1 MTHPPFRLLNSR
13 GPSSLVFIC
22 DHASNRVP
30 EEFGDFGLTEAELQ
44 RHIAWDIG
52 AAAVTE
58 ILSKYFDAPAL
69 LSEVSRL
76 VIDCNR
82 SLDDPGLTPA
92 ISDGTAIPANQDL
105 TERERRRR
113 WKAYHQPY
121 HDAIEE
127 VIAAKLADRQS
138 PIVVSVHS
146 MTPVMKGF
154 ARPWQIAMC
163 SAADRRLNDPVLAAL
178 RRRADI
184 TVGDNEPYTLDSKED
199 FSVPYHAIR
208 RNLQHL
214 QVEFRQD
221 EVATP
226 EGQRRWAD
234 IFGASVERALSRPA

>member
-1 MTHPPFRLLNSR
+1 MSRPPFRILNPR
-13 GPSSLVFIC
+13 GVSSLVFIC

-30 EEFGDFGLTEAELQ
+30 DEFGEFGLPAAELQ

-52 AAAVTE
+52 AAAVAE
-58 ILSKYFDAPAL
+58 ILAQYFDAPAV

-82 SLDDPGLTPA
+82 SFEDPGLTPA
-92 ISDGTAIPANQDL
+92 ISDGTMVPANQDL

-113 WKAYHQPY
+113 WKAYHLPY
-121 HDAIEE
+121 HNAIEE
-127 VIAAKLADRQS
+127 IIAAKLADRQT

-178 RRRADI
+178 RRRGDI
-184 TVGDNEPYTLDSKED
+184 AVGDNEPYTLDTVED
-199 FSVPYHAIR
+199 YSVPYHAMR

-221 EVATP
+221 EVASP
-226 EGQRRWAD
+226 DGQRRWAD
-234 IFGASVERALSRPA
+234 IFGTCVERALSCPS

>member
-1 MTHPPFRLLNSR
+1 MTHQVFRVINPR

-30 EEFGDFGLTEAELQ
+30 EEFGDLGLPAAELQ

-52 AAAVTE
+52 AAAVAE
-58 ILSKYFDAPAL
+58 ILARYFDAPAIF
-69 LSEVSRL
+69 SEVSRL
-76 VIDCNR
+76 VVDCNR
-82 SLDDPGLTPA
+82 TFEDAGLTPA
-92 ISDGTAIPANQDL
+92 VSDGTPIPANQSL

-121 HDAIEE
+121 HAAIEGI
-127 VIAAKLADRQS
+127 IAAKQTDRQV

-154 ARPWQIAMC
+154 ARPWQISMC

-178 RRRADI
+178 RRRSDI

-199 FSVPYHAIR
+199 YSVPYHAMR
-208 RNLQHL
+208 RNLRHL

-221 EVATP
+221 EITTP
-226 EGQRRWAD
+226 QGQRRWAD
-234 IFGASVERALSRPA
+234 IFGECVERALCSPA

>member
-1 MTHPPFRLLNSR
+1 MTHQAFRMINPR

-30 EEFGDFGLTEAELQ
+30 EEFGDLGLPATELQ

-52 AAAVTE
+52 AAAVME
-58 ILSKYFDAPAL
+58 ILARYFDAPAIF
-69 LSEVSRL
+69 SEVSRL
-76 VIDCNR
+76 VVDCNR
-82 SLDDPGLTPA
+82 AFEDAGLIPA
-92 ISDGTAIPANQDL
+92 VSDGTPIPANQSL
-105 TERERRRR
+105 AERERRRR
-113 WKAYHQPY
+113 WKTYHQPY
-121 HDAIEE
+121 HAAIEGS
-127 VIAAKLADRQS
+127 IAAKQTDRQV

-154 ARPWQIAMC
+154 ARPWQISMC

-178 RRRADI
+178 RRRSGI

-199 FSVPYHAIR
+199 YSLPYHAMR
-208 RNLQHL
+208 RNLRHL

-221 EVATP
+221 EITTP

-234 IFGASVERALSRPA
+234 IFGECVERALCCPT

>member
-1 MTHPPFRLLNSR
+1 MTYQPFRIVNPR

-30 EEFGDFGLTEAELQ
+30 DEFGDLGLPESEMQ

-52 AAAVTE
+52 AGAVAE
-58 ILSKYFDAPAL
+58 ILAKYFDAPL
-69 LSEVSRL
+69 VLSQVSRL

-82 SLDDPGLTPA
+82 ALDDPGLTPA
-92 ISDGTAIPANQDL
+92 ISDGTKIPANQGL
-105 TERERRRR
+105 TDRERRRR
-113 WKAYHQPY
+113 WKTYHQPY
-121 HDAIEE
+121 HDEIEKI
-127 VIAAKLADRQS
+127 IAAKLTDRQA
-138 PIVVSVHS
+138 PIVVSIHS

-178 RRRADI
+178 RKRGDI

-199 FSVPYHAIR
+199 YSVPYHAMR
-208 RNLQHL
+208 RNLRHL

-234 IFGASVERALSRPA
+234 IFGACVERALSCPS

>member
-1 MTHPPFRLLNSR
+1 MSHPPFRIHNSR
-13 GPSSLVFIC
+13 GPSSLLFIC

-30 EEFGDFGLTEAELQ
+30 EEFGDFGLTEADLR

-58 ILSKYFDAPAL
+58 ILARYFDAPAL

-82 SLDDPGLTPA
+82 GLDDPGLTPA
-92 ISDGTAIPANQDL
+92 ISDGTTIPANRDL
-105 TERERRRR
+105 AERERRRR

-127 VIAAKLADRQS
+127 VIAAKLAEGQT
-138 PIVVSVHS
+138 PIVVSIHS

-154 ARPWQIAMC
+154 ARPWQIALC

-178 RRRADI
+178 RRRDDI

-199 FSVPYHAIR
+199 YSVPYHAIR
-208 RNLQHL
+208 RNLRHL

-221 EVATP
+221 EIITP
-226 EGQRRWAD
+226 DGQRRWAE
-234 IFGASVERALSRPA
+234 IFGACVERALSCPI

>member
-1 MTHPPFRLLNSR
+1 MTYQPFHTVNPR
-13 GPSSLVFIC
+13 GPSSLIFIC

-30 EEFGDFGLTEAELQ
+30 DEFGDLGIPAAELQ

-52 AAAVTE
+52 AAGVAE
-58 ILSKYFDAPAL
+58 ILAKYFDAPVVF
-69 LSEVSRL
+69 SDVSRL

-82 SLDDPGLTPA
+82 AFDDPGLIPA
-92 ISDGTAIPANQDL
+92 ISDGTPIPANQSL
-105 TERERRRR
+105 AERERRRR
-113 WKAYHQPY
+113 WKTYHQPY

-127 VIAAKLADRQS
+127 VIATKLTDRQT
-138 PIVVSVHS
+138 PIVVSIHS

-154 ARPWQIAMC
+154 ARPWQISMC

-184 TVGDNEPYTLDSKED
+184 VVGDNEPYTLDSKED
-199 FSVPYHAIR
+199 YSVPYHAMR

-221 EVATP
+221 EIATP
-226 EGQRRWAD
+226 DGQRRWAD
-234 IFGASVERALSRPA
+234 IFGACIEHVICRPA

>member
-1 MTHPPFRLLNSR
+1 MTYQPFRMVNAR
-13 GPSSLVFIC
+13 GRSSLIFIC

-30 EEFGDFGLTEAELQ
+30 DEFGDLGIPAAELQ

-52 AAAVTE
+52 AAGVAE
-58 ILSKYFDAPAL
+58 ILAGYFDAPVV
-69 LSEVSRL
+69 LSDVSRL

-82 SLDDPGLTPA
+82 PFDDPGLIPPV
-92 ISDGTAIPANQDL
+92 SDGTSIPANQSL

-113 WKAYHQPY
+113 WRTYHQPY

-127 VIAAKLADRQS
+127 IIAAKLTDRQT

-146 MTPVMKGF
+146 MTPVMKGV

-178 RRRADI
+178 RRHADI
-184 TVGDNEPYTLDSKED
+184 VVGDNEPYTLDSKED
-199 FSVPYHAIR
+199 YSVPYHAMR

-221 EVATP
+221 EIASP
-226 EGQRRWAD
+226 DGQRRWAD
-234 IFGASVERALSRPA
+234 IFGACIEHVICRPA